1 MSDYI
6 GFFLNL
12 HYHIIE
18 AGQKLE
24 DIHLIHTMF
33 LSLSCLTIW
42 DIVNQNLLDKRNI
55 LTHDIVTAELIA
67 VTDRNKWDH
76 QAEET
81 EKKAKAE
88 QLALFVKSGSSDA
101 EGSSGGNKKR
111 LKKGKRK
118 PKPTDEYYKYH

>member
-1 MSDYI
+1 
-6 GFFLNL
+6 
-12 HYHIIE
+12 
-18 AGQKLE
+18 
-24 DIHLIHTMF
+24 
-33 LSLSCLTIW
+33 
-42 DIVNQNLLDKRNI
+42 
-55 LTHDIVTAELIA
+55 VTAELIA

-118 PKPTDEYYKYH
+118 PKPTDEYYRCHQKEHWSNNCPNVSNKREIS